1 MAVTANH
8 FLKVSFPFPWR
19 RTAGYLYPP
28 GILVGPC
35 RQLSTTQCEPSV
47 ASPPSAPPAH
57 PSGCWHLKKDGR
69 ASISL
74 GPLPTRLTS
83 SCTGDQELHLYY
95 VHLSLRLG
103 SISYSSLDYSDEATI
118 SHLLI
123 STSHS
128 FRDHF
133 DGSTAPKSV
142 CVLLAFK
149 ALIKPISVIKTAISI
164 LSTRRSSI

>member
-1 MAVTANH
+1 MPVTANH
-8 FLKVSFPFPWR
+8 FLKVSFLFPWW

-35 RQLSTTQCEPSV
+35 RKLCEPSV

-57 PSGCWHLKKDGR
+57 PSGCWHLKKR
-69 ASISL
+69 WQSLHQL

-95 VHLSLRLG
+95 VHLSLRLA
-103 SISYSSLDYSDEATI
+103 SISDGSLDYSDEATI

-128 FRDHF
+128 FRDHL

-149 ALIKPISVIKTAISI
+149 ALIKSISVIKTAISI